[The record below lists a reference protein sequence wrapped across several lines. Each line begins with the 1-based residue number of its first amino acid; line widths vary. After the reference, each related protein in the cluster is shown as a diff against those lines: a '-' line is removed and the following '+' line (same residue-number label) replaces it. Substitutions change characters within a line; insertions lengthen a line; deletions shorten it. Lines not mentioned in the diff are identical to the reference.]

1 MGSKKNSATN
11 LNYLTEDQS
20 SSTKVE
26 NLPPLA
32 DTTLADA
39 ALTSLTLMSS
49 SEKLDWFDEKIG
61 TLSGK
66 GRSPS
71 SGSSADM
78 FLNAASAKTSLAV
91 DIATAVKYLGPL
103 PCMKQYK
110 VLSRIMEN
118 LSITTLIN
126 NTTKANGDDKSDLD
140 ANGDSILNNML
151 LNKNVNAIP
160 ASAAEGTLTLVRA
173 LAEVNLSSTCAATNR
188 IMEVYLSPL
197 IPHLLTFLSSSNTNV
212 RTLASDAVITI
223 INRLNPASGG
233 LILPFVENKMSS
245 FFVLLRHPDW
255 RVKLGVLDAIR
266 QFSVAFKECIPLHIP
281 VLIPNLTGVVWDT
294 KPQVSRGAGMAIRSV
309 CECNINVDIKQSI
322 AAVVLSIV
330 KPSETVKAVE
340 ALCHT
345 TFIVPV
351 DAGTLSILC
360 PVLSRCLL
368 EKKTLNK
375 RMACIVIDNMSK
387 LVESPYAVRPFG
399 RLLVPGLKDVCDN
412 VQFEDIRDTA
422 LSALGSLTKALGHA
436 SIEEATEAYAL
447 EIQLEVA
454 AEEKRIKDER
464 GKDEIERAR
473 KEEED
478 KRDRAQFKE
487 AMDAERRLQNL
498 KLEEEKKANF
508 EKSKAQ
514 DAQRKSVKK
523 AGVCQGCG
531 LKKCKKT
538 CLFYEKK

>member
-20 SSTKVE
+20 SSTKGKFWLSITNTSLHSTPPLHSTHIIIGIVE

-281 VLIPNLTGVVWDT
+281 VVSGIFCVCVHDLHKKYINSLIPSFLLPPPPPPPPSSANPQFNRCGVGHEASSEQGGRDGD
-294 KPQVSRGAGMAIRSV
+294 QVS
-309 CECNINVDIKQSI
+309 
-322 AAVVLSIV
+322 L
-330 KPSETVKAVE
+330 
-340 ALCHT
+340 
-345 TFIVPV
+345 
-351 DAGTLSILC
+351 
-360 PVLSRCLL
+360 
-368 EKKTLNK
+368 
-375 RMACIVIDNMSK
+375 RM
-387 LVESPYAVRPFG
+387 
-399 RLLVPGLKDVCDN
+399 
-412 VQFEDIRDTA
+412 Q
-422 LSALGSLTKALGHA
+422 H
-436 SIEEATEAYAL
+436 
-447 EIQLEVA
+447 
-454 AEEKRIKDER
+454 
-464 GKDEIERAR
+464 
-473 KEEED
+473 
-478 KRDRAQFKE
+478 
-487 AMDAERRLQNL
+487 
-498 KLEEEKKANF
+498 
-508 EKSKAQ
+508 
-514 DAQRKSVKK
+514 
-523 AGVCQGCG
+523 
-531 LKKCKKT
+531 
-538 CLFYEKK
+538 